1 MQLGCIVWCRRLERL
16 VPPSGRQRDTVH
28 QIVPKASNVA
38 SLAQHLVPDAPDAPR
53 AASSSL
59 ICQQLGAPC
68 PALTALFGSL
78 APASDQAQAWV
89 MSLAPCGDC
98 RVAFESGRNNLRR
111 LRLGQREREILISA
125 SAAGVFVL
133 TEPGM
138 SRSLSA
144 ARRRAALSLGKAG
157 LVTPVA
163 MPQGEGPP
171 GVLRPPR
178 ATVTLTELG
187 RYVMAAYGRYLK
199 AGKPIRW
206 TRPARGITFPGREPS
221 MLRDEALCRTQS
233 ALRDTLNELKG
244 VLVSA
249 ITKPQNDPGRLDA
262 VTRHLEHKAT
272 LLKAV
277 LEPSRAAPASAY

>member
-1 MQLGCIVWCRRLERL
+1 MQPTCIVWRRNLERL
-16 VPPSGRQRDTVH
+16 VPRKRLSEGPVH

-38 SLAQHLVPDAPDAPR
+38 GLAQHLVPVAAEAPR
-53 AASSSL
+53 PAVSTL
-59 ICQQLGAPC
+59 ICEQTGAPC
-68 PALTALFGSL
+68 PALNALFGPL
-78 APASDQAQAWV
+78 APAGDQAHAWV
-89 MSLAPCGDC
+89 MSLAPCSVC
-98 RVAFESGRNNLRR
+98 RVAFESGRNNLRN
-111 LRLGQREREILISA
+111 LRLGQREREILIAA
-125 SAAGVFVL
+125 SAAGVFVV

-157 LVTPVA
+157 LVAPVT
-163 MPQGEGPP
+163 MPKGEGPP

-178 ATVTLTELG
+178 ATVALTDLG

-206 TRPARGITFPGREPS
+206 TRPSRGITFPGRDPS
-221 MLRDEALCRTQS
+221 LLRDEALCRTQS

-244 VLVSA
+244 VLVAA

-277 LEPSRAAPASAY
+277 LDPQRSDPASA

>member
-1 MQLGCIVWCRRLERL
+1 
-16 VPPSGRQRDTVH
+16 VH

-38 SLAQHLVPDAPDAPR
+38 GVAQHLVPDPVAGPRDAV
-53 AASSSL
+53 SSL
-59 ICQQLGAPC
+59 ICVHSGTPC
-68 PALTALFGSL
+68 PALTALFGPLTPSG
-78 APASDQAQAWV
+78 DQARDWV
-89 MSLAPCGDC
+89 MSLAPCSAC
-98 RVAFESGRNNLRR
+98 RVAFENGRNNLRR
-111 LRLGQREREILISA
+111 VRLGQREREILISA

-157 LVTPVA
+157 LVAPAA

-199 AGKPIRW
+199 AGKPVRW
-206 TRPARGITFPGREPS
+206 TRPARGVTIPGRDPA
-221 MLRDEALCRTQS
+221 MLRDDALCRTQS

-244 VLVSA
+244 VLVAA

-277 LEPSRAAPASAY
+277 LDPARVAASA